1 MAIISDDKSLIN
13 RDKVVSYLIDESYWA
28 KSRTIDQ
35 INTSI
40 DNSLCFVVM
49 EEAEMIG
56 FARVITDYGVF
67 AYLADVYIDK
77 EHRGKGLGK
86 QLMKDILAHPDLQ
99 IISRWMLGTMD
110 AHELYRP
117 LGFSEVTMPNRWMEF
132 LPGGSEID

>member
-13 RDKVVSYLIDESYWA
+13 RDKVISYLIDESYWA

-49 EEAEMIG
+49 EESEMIG